1 MRYFPDEEEDTK
13 GMRDYRRVR
22 DTYDLSLEPRHVA
35 LLVVVCIIISVLLFS
50 LGYITGRS
58 TALRGGVALMGD
70 SGEDDTTPIT
80 PLTEDEIH
88 PGGGGEDDPEMTFY
102 DTLGSDPEGGM
113 VEEELTGGVAPIGD
127 SGDSGTGEPT
137 DIASLPTGGGGDE
150 SELKYYIRIFATSDP
165 VRAQELEKSLKAL
178 GYGAYTRN
186 VEDDTYSVRIK
197 WFDTQEEAEA
207 AIEDIIS
214 RDEFS
219 EFTPEVG
226 TGYP

>member
-22 DTYDLSLEPRHVA
+22 DTYDFSLEPRHVA
-35 LLVVVCIIISVLLFS
+35 LLVVVCIVISVLLFS

-58 TALRGGVALMGD
+58 TALKGGIALL
-70 SGEDDTTPIT
+70 DDTGANDTAPIV

-88 PGGGGEDDPEMTFY
+88 PGGDEPEMTFY
-102 DTLGSDPEGGM
+102 DTLGGDPDDGM

-127 SGDSGTGEPT
+127 SDTSGGGEPG
-137 DIASLPTGGGGDE
+137 DIASLPMNGTNDDPA
-150 SELKYYIRIFATSDP
+150 LKYYIRVFATSDP
-165 VRAQELEKSLKAL
+165 VKAQDLEKSLKAL

-186 VEDDTYSVRIK
+186 VEDDTISVRIK
-197 WFDTQEEAEA
+197 WFDNQEEAEE

-219 EFTPEVG
+219 DFKPEVG